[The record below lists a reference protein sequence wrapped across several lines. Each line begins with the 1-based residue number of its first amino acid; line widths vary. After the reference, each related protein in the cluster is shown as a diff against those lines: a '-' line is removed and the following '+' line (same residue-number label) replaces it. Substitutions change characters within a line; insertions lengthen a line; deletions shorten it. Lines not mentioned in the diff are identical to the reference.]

1 MLSSPSTTLS
11 GARQRRDKSS
21 KKSREAKRDSQ
32 KSTKSTARVVKIE
45 TDENAETQS
54 ASNPNRGI
62 FERYMRQEVSEPS
75 REERVV
81 LNNNLDHDARG
92 AMKSGVT
99 KTVAQQSVC
108 SNTGGTQPAPP
119 ENCQNTPGAAR
130 SSNVSDVI
138 VKIEGDLPQEMKE
151 IRGSVQG
158 PIDKIGQ
165 TGNIGQVEL
174 QNDGDV
180 AVPQS
185 SAKHGA
191 ANLQQVQ
198 NNDDSPREPP
208 NQEEQSNAKSDK
220 PIQDGASERDAGT
233 SKCHEMRV
241 ADQPTISADTIDTTE
256 KSHRKSE
263 KKRKH
268 KHSRKRSKSRDRSKS
283 HKRRKGSET
292 FVPNHRREYTE
303 SSSEEE
309 QSPNAFDV
317 EQARARI
324 PKGCSVRHEEDQ
336 KKELKD
342 GKKIL
347 KSKKFTKMMRST
359 LQDHQVTALS
369 WMVMREKETPRQ
381 ADGGIIGDEMGLGKT
396 VTSLACIAANRLPR
410 KDRQKSA
417 QATLVVVP
425 NRKVA
430 SQWLEEAKK
439 HWHEEASSCVT
450 IYTQKSDH
458 VLKQYE
464 KQWIVLATYG
474 QVRNSLPD
482 AKFMESLHDQY
493 ADDRDTLRR
502 EFKKKA
508 QLLLRIKWFRVILD
522 EGHGITRWNGRTLEA
537 CTRIQAKHRWVLS
550 GTPILNKPIGEAKN
564 LAQND
569 GIRYRRTDKK
579 LPEFYSYATFI
590 CCEFL
595 GTRRVF
601 KNDYIVED
609 ATNDDFDTLASILM
623 YRRTADEKLKIPP
636 TTHRELYVEIS
647 QEEQMICNAIQ
658 PFFDDRE
665 EKNKERKEKAKL
677 PIFEEEGD
685 EYEVEDAKPEEDEDL
700 DQNDKEPNI
709 QASRQLRLRQ
719 ALSHPY
725 CLEKFLMGDYL
736 SEDELRSLASDL
748 KSMGE
753 KKTIIEQLEE
763 GEDWAEHL
771 GRYQTGLDILKV
783 RKEAFL
789 GGVFD
794 MSEIMDLVILQ
805 RAINTQ
811 KCGGSVCESQNLSRF
826 QCGHMY
832 CGQCLGDLMTQR
844 SNLSEEERSGHIKCS
859 ADGCGEELLFG
870 QRVTTLAQLASRT
883 SKDKGYVEIGR
894 DSLKTTVQA
903 RLEKSPFFIA
913 SSCGPRIVP
922 PPSSRLTATMA
933 VVMTW
938 RAEAPQDKI
947 IIFTQ
952 FIPTLKM
959 LGYQLQTLGIKFV
972 YYSGAMPKQK
982 QEDSMNAFHND
993 PETMVMVATMKSGG
1007 QSHNLTVANRVIIV
1021 DLWWNKTAEKQAISR
1036 VARMGQKKETFSVRI
1051 VTRHSMDDRVI
1062 EVQTDK
1068 EAMVARML
1076 QDDGHER
1083 IEVDDER
1090 LEQIFEKK
1098 EGEEARSKKRKRK
1111 EEPPEESVSFGMA
1124 ASDSE

>member
-1 MLSSPSTTLS
+1 MPTPPSTTPS

-32 KSTKSTARVVKIE
+32 KSIKSTARVVKTE

-54 ASNPNRGI
+54 ALNPNR
-62 FERYMRQEVSEPS
+62 FARFMRQEVSEPS
-75 REERVV
+75 REERAI
-81 LNNNLDHDARG
+81 LNNNLDHVDRG
-92 AMKSGVT
+92 ATRSEIA
-99 KTVAQQSVC
+99 KTFAQHSVC
-108 SNTGGTQPAPP
+108 SNTAGTTQPTPQ
-119 ENCQNTPGAAR
+119 ENYQNKPGVAKA
-130 SSNVSDVI
+130 SNDSDAI
-138 VKIEGDLPQEMKE
+138 VKIEGDLPQRMKE
-151 IRGSVQG
+151 IRSSLQE
-158 PIDKIGQ
+158 PIDEVGQ
-165 TGNIGQVEL
+165 TDNIGQVEL
-174 QNDGDV
+174 QNDGDI

-185 SAKHGA
+185 TTKNGA

-198 NNDDSPREPP
+198 GNDDSSKELP
-208 NQEEQSNAKSDK
+208 NQEEQSKVKSEK
-220 PIQDGASERDAGT
+220 PIQDGASERDAGA
-233 SKCHEMRV
+233 SKCDEMRDV
-241 ADQPTISADTIDTTE
+241 EQSTISADAIDTTE

-268 KHSRKRSKSRDRSKS
+268 KHSRKRSRSRDRSKS

-292 FVPNHRREYTE
+292 FVPEHQREYAE

-309 QSPNAFDV
+309 QSPTGFDA

-324 PKGCSVRHEEDQ
+324 PTGCSVRHEGDQ
-336 KKELKD
+336 REEMRD

-347 KSKKFTKMMRST
+347 KSKKFTKMMCST

-369 WMVMREKETPRQ
+369 WMVKREKETPRQ

-396 VTSLACIAANRLPR
+396 VTSLACIAANRLPK
-410 KDRQKSA
+410 KDRLKSA

-430 SQWLEEAKK
+430 NQWLEEAKK

-482 AKFMESLHDQY
+482 AKIMDSLHDLY

-550 GTPILNKPIGEAKN
+550 GTPILNKPIGEVKN
-564 LAQND
+564 LAEDD
-569 GIRYRRTDKK
+569 GIRHRRTDKT
-579 LPEFYSYATFI
+579 LLEFYSYATFI

-647 QEEQMICNAIQ
+647 REEEMICDAIQ
-658 PFFDDRE
+658 PFFNDRE
-665 EKNKERKEKAKL
+665 KKNKQRKEKAKL

-685 EYEVEDAKPEEDEDL
+685 EYEVEDVKPEEDP
-700 DQNDKEPNI
+700 DQNDDEPNI

-725 CLEKFLMGDYL
+725 CLERFLMGDYL
-736 SEDELRSLASDL
+736 SEDELRALASDL
-748 KSMGE
+748 KSMEE

-763 GEDWAEHL
+763 DEDWAEHL
-771 GRYQTGLDILKV
+771 GKYQTGLDILKA

-789 GGVFD
+789 GGYFD

-805 RAINTQ
+805 RTVNIQ

-832 CGQCLGDLMTQR
+832 CGQCLGEFMTQR

-870 QRVTTLAQLASRT
+870 QRVITLAQLASKT
-883 SKDKGYVEIGR
+883 SKDKSYVEIGR

-903 RLEKSPFFIA
+903 RMEKSPFFIA

-938 RAEAPQDKI
+938 LAEAPQDKI

-959 LGYQLQTLGIKFV
+959 LGYQLQTLSIKFV
-972 YYSGAMPKQK
+972 YYSGAMQKQK

-993 PETMVMVATMKSGG
+993 PETMVMVSTMKSGG

-1051 VTRHSMDDRVI
+1051 VTKHSMDDRVI

-1076 QDDGHER
+1076 QDDGHDR
-1083 IEVDDER
+1083 MEVDDKR

-1098 EGEEARSKKRKRK
+1098 EGEEARSKRRKKK
-1111 EEPPEESVSFGMA
+1111 EESPEETVSFGMA

>member
-1 MLSSPSTTLS
+1 MPTPPSTTPS
-11 GARQRRDKSS
+11 GVRQPRDKSS
-21 KKSREAKRDSQ
+21 KKSREAKREAQ
-32 KSTKSTARVVKIE
+32 KSTKSTARVVKTE

-54 ASNPNRGI
+54 ALNPNR
-62 FERYMRQEVSEPS
+62 FARFMRQEVSEPS
-75 REERVV
+75 REERAI
-81 LNNNLDHDARG
+81 LNNNLDHDDRG
-92 AMKSGVT
+92 ATRSEVA

-108 SNTGGTQPAPP
+108 SNIAGTTQPALP
-119 ENCQNTPGAAR
+119 ENDQNKDGVAKA
-130 SSNVSDVI
+130 SSDSDAI
-138 VKIEGDLPQEMKE
+138 VKLENDLPQGMKE
-151 IRGSVQG
+151 VLSNVQE
-158 PIDKIGQ
+158 PIDKIGHID
-165 TGNIGQVEL
+165 NIGQVEL

-185 SAKHGA
+185 STKHSA
-191 ANLQQVQ
+191 ANLQQAQ
-198 NNDDSPREPP
+198 NNDDSPRELP
-208 NQEEQSNAKSDK
+208 NQEEQSKIKSEE
-220 PIQDGASERDAGT
+220 PIQDGASKADAGT
-233 SKCHEMRV
+233 SKCDEMRDV
-241 ADQPTISADTIDTTE
+241 GPSTISTGAVDTTE

-268 KHSRKRSKSRDRSKS
+268 KHSRKRSKSRERSKS

-292 FVPNHRREYTE
+292 FVPDHQREYDE

-309 QSPNAFDV
+309 QSPTGFDA

-324 PKGCSVRHEEDQ
+324 PRGCSVRHEGNQRE
-336 KKELKD
+336 EMRD
-342 GKKIL
+342 GKNIL

-369 WMVMREKETPRQ
+369 WMVKREKETPRQ

-430 SQWLEEAKK
+430 NQWLEEAKK

-482 AKFMESLHDQY
+482 AKIMDALHDQY

-550 GTPILNKPIGEAKN
+550 GTPILNKPIGEVKN
-564 LAQND
+564 FAEND
-569 GIRYRRTDKK
+569 GIRYKRTDKK
-579 LPEFYSYATFI
+579 LSEFYSYATFI

-647 QEEQMICNAIQ
+647 REEEMICNAIQ
-658 PFFDDRE
+658 PFFNDRE
-665 EKNKERKEKAKL
+665 KKNKQRKEKAKL

-685 EYEVEDAKPEEDEDL
+685 EYEVEDVKPEEDP
-700 DQNDKEPNI
+700 DQNDDEPNI

-725 CLEKFLMGDYL
+725 CLERFLMGDYL

-763 GEDWAEHL
+763 DEDWAEHL
-771 GRYQTGLDILKV
+771 GKYQTGLDILKV

-805 RAINTQ
+805 RTVNIQ
-811 KCGGSVCESQNLSRF
+811 KCGGSVCESLNLSRF

-832 CGQCLGDLMTQR
+832 CGQCLGELMTQR

-870 QRVTTLAQLASRT
+870 QRVITLAQLASKTNKDRT
-883 SKDKGYVEIGR
+883 YVEIGR

-903 RLEKSPFFIA
+903 RMEKSPFFIA

-938 RAEAPQDKI
+938 LTEAPQDKI

-959 LGYQLQTLGIKFV
+959 LGYQLQTLNIKFV
-972 YYSGAMPKQK
+972 YYSGAMQKQK

-993 PETMVMVATMKSGG
+993 PETMVMVSTMKSGG

-1083 IEVDDER
+1083 MEVDDKR

-1098 EGEEARSKKRKRK
+1098 EGEEARSKRRKKK
-1111 EEPPEESVSFGMA
+1111 EESPEESVSFDMA
-1124 ASDSE
+1124 DLDSE